1 MYLIAA
7 FGFLMMLLGL
17 SMVAKPDSFSNG
29 IILFSE
35 KSYFH
40 LFEILSRITAG
51 VIFVSYA
58 ANTVFPKTI
67 LFIGYGLILVG
78 IGLTL
83 TPPKLHRKF
92 AVWSANSF
100 RSNFRLIGI
109 ASVPLSIFLIYA
121 AIGVRL
127 A

>member
-7 FGFLMMLLGL
+7 FGFLMMLLSFL
-17 SMVAKPDSFSNG
+17 MVVKPDSFSKG

-40 LFEILSRITAG
+40 LFEIISRIAAG
-51 VIFVSYA
+51 VIFTAYA

-67 LFIGYGLILVG
+67 LFIGYGIILVG
-78 IGLTL
+78 IGLAL
-83 TPPKLHRKF
+83 TPPKLHKKF
-92 AVWSANSF
+92 AVWSANNF
-100 RSNFRLIGI
+100 RTKFRLIGF

-121 AIGVRL
+121 AIGT

>member
-7 FGFLMMLLGL
+7 FGLLMMFLSL

-29 IILFSE
+29 IISFSE

-40 LFEILSRITAG
+40 LFEIISRIAAG
-51 VIFVSYA
+51 MIFAAYA
-58 ANTVFPKTI
+58 TNTIFPKTI
-67 LFIGYGLILVG
+67 LFIGCGLILVG
-78 IGLTL
+78 IGLAL

-92 AVWSANSF
+92 AVWSANNF
-100 RSNFRLIGI
+100 RSKFRLIGI
-109 ASVPLSIFLIYA
+109 ASLPLSIFLIYA
-121 AIGVRL
+121 AIGTVY